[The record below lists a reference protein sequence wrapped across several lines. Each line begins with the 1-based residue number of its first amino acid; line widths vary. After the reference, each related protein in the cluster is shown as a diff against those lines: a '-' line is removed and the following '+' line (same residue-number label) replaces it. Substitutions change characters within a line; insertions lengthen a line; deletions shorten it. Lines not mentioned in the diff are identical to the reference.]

1 MNFVLATGKDSLAAL
16 RLPPSAWGRG
26 CQIAVMVTSV
36 LNITLYVSLIIAIII
51 IYFFVSII
59 RYHRRYM
66 RLQREKIFAE
76 ITIRENERKRIAG
89 DLHDSLGP
97 LLSAVKL
104 NISSVD
110 VENAAD
116 QEILEK
122 TARYLDEIIGSLR
135 RISHDLLPST
145 LERRGL
151 VEAVREFINQIKNKQ
166 SLNIQLYVVKEI
178 KVPKDKEIHI
188 FRMIQEIIHNT
199 IKHAQA
205 NNLQI
210 GFSEEGGH
218 LLCLTKDDGLG
229 FDKEKILSGSSG
241 LGLRSLES
249 RCEILN
255 GVLTLDSMPGAGT
268 NYFIKIPVS

>member
-1 MNFVLATGKDSLAAL
+1 MENK
-16 RLPPSAWGRG
+16 
-26 CQIAVMVTSV
+26 I
-36 LNITLYVSLIIAIII
+36 LNITILLSVIIAVII

-76 ITIRENERKRIAG
+76 ITIRENERKRIAN

-110 VENAAD
+110 IPGRED
-116 QEILEK
+116 QETLEK
-122 TARYLDEIIGSLR
+122 TARYLDEIISSMR
-135 RISHDLLPST
+135 RISYDLLPNT

-151 VEAVREFINQIKNKQ
+151 VEAIREFISQVNGKQ
-166 SLNIQLYVVKEI
+166 TINIQLYVVKEI
-178 KVPKDKEIHI
+178 RVSKDKEIHI
-188 FRMIQEIIHNT
+188 FRMIQEIVHNT
-199 IKHAQA
+199 LKHAKA
-205 NNLQI
+205 KSLQI
-210 GFSEEGGH
+210 GMSEEGGH
-218 LLCLTKDDGLG
+218 LLFLTKDDGRG
-229 FDKEKILSGSSG
+229 FDKEKELGTAGG
-241 LGLRSLES
+241 LGLKSLAS

-255 GVLTLDSMPGAGT
+255 GILSLESKPGAGT

>member
-1 MNFVLATGKDSLAAL
+1 MENK
-16 RLPPSAWGRG
+16 
-26 CQIAVMVTSV
+26 I
-36 LNITLYVSLIIAIII
+36 LYTTILVSMIIAIII
-51 IYFFVSII
+51 VYFFVSII

-110 VENAAD
+110 IEVPGD
-116 QEILEK
+116 REILEK
-122 TARYLDEIIGSLR
+122 TAGYIDDIIGSMR

-145 LERRGL
+145 LERKGL
-151 VEAVREFINQIKNKQ
+151 LEAVREFIQQVKNKQ
-166 SLNIQLYVVKEI
+166 SVDIQLYIVKEI
-178 KVPKDKEIHI
+178 RVPKDKEIHI
-188 FRMIQEIIHNT
+188 FRMVQEIVHNT

-205 NNLQI
+205 KNLQI
-210 GFSEEGGH
+210 GFSEENGH
-218 LLCLTKDDGLG
+218 LLCLTKDDGKG
-229 FDKEKILSGSSG
+229 FDKAKILTASQG

-255 GVLTLDSMPGAGT
+255 GILTLESTPGSGT

>member
-1 MNFVLATGKDSLAAL
+1 MENKILYTTVL
-16 RLPPSAWGRG
+16 
-26 CQIAVMVTSV
+26 
-36 LNITLYVSLIIAIII
+36 VSMIIAIII
-51 IYFFVSII
+51 VYFFVSII

-66 RLQREKIFAE
+66 KLQREKIFAE

-110 VENAAD
+110 IEAPAD
-116 QEILEK
+116 RAILEK
-122 TARYLDEIIGSLR
+122 TAGYLDEIIGSMR
-135 RISHDLLPST
+135 RISHDLLPNT

-151 VEAVREFINQIKNKQ
+151 LEAVREFIQQVKNKQ
-166 SLNIQLYVVKEI
+166 SVDIQLYIVKEI
-178 KVPKDKEIHI
+178 RVPKEKEIHI
-188 FRMIQEIIHNT
+188 FRMVQEIVHNT

-205 NNLQI
+205 RNLQI
-210 GFSEEGGH
+210 GFSEENGH
-218 LLCLTKDDGLG
+218 LLCLTKDDGKG
-229 FDKEKILSGSSG
+229 FDSEKALTNSQG

-255 GVLTLDSMPGAGT
+255 GILTLESSPGLGT
-268 NYFIKIPVS
+268 NYFIKIPVC

>member
-1 MNFVLATGKDSLAAL
+1 METK
-16 RLPPSAWGRG
+16 
-26 CQIAVMVTSV
+26 I

-66 RLQREKIFAE
+66 KLQREKIFAE

-104 NISSVD
+104 NIGN
-110 VENAAD
+110 VEVRDPGD
-116 QEILEK
+116 QQVLEK
-122 TARYLDEIIGSLR
+122 TGTYLDEIIGSLR
-135 RISHDLLPST
+135 RISYDLLPGT
-145 LERRGL
+145 LERKGL
-151 VEAVREFINQIKNKQ
+151 LEAIREFIGQVKNKQ
-166 SLNIQLYVVKEI
+166 SVNIQLYVVKEI
-178 KVPKDKEIHI
+178 SVSKEKEIHI
-188 FRMIQEIIHNT
+188 FRMIQEIVHNT

-210 GFSEEGGH
+210 GFSEEGGY
-218 LLCLTKDDGLG
+218 LLCLTKDDGKG
-229 FDKEKILSGSSG
+229 FDKEKVMSGSHG

-255 GVLTLDSMPGAGT
+255 GILTLDSMPGAGT
-268 NYFIKIPVS
+268 NYFIKIPLA

>member
-1 MNFVLATGKDSLAAL
+1 MESK
-16 RLPPSAWGRG
+16 
-26 CQIAVMVTSV
+26 V
-36 LNITLYVSLIIAIII
+36 LNITLFVSLIIAVII

-66 RLQREKIFAE
+66 KLQREKIFAE

-110 VENAAD
+110 VEDAGD
-116 QEILEK
+116 REILEK
-122 TARYLDEIIGSLR
+122 TGGYLDEIIGSMR

-145 LERRGL
+145 LERKGL
-151 VEAVREFINQIKNKQ
+151 LEAIREFLLQVKNKQ
-166 SLNIQLYVVKEI
+166 SVNIQLYVVKEI
-178 KVPKDKEIHI
+178 SVPKEKEIHI
-188 FRMIQEIIHNT
+188 FRMVQEIVHNT

-218 LLCLTKDDGLG
+218 LLCLTKDDGRG
-229 FDKEKILSGSSG
+229 FDKEKVMAGSQG

-255 GVLTLDSMPGAGT
+255 GVLTLDSVPGGGT
-268 NYFIKIPVS
+268 NYFIKIPVDVGPRAH

>member
-1 MNFVLATGKDSLAAL
+1 MENKVLDITILL
-16 RLPPSAWGRG
+16 
-26 CQIAVMVTSV
+26 SV
-36 LNITLYVSLIIAIII
+36 IITVII

-66 RLQREKIFAE
+66 KLQRERIFAE

-110 VENAAD
+110 VRHPED
-116 QEILEK
+116 KEVLEK
-122 TARYLDEIIGSLR
+122 TGKYLDEIIGSMR
-135 RISHDLLPST
+135 RISYDLLPNT

-151 VEAVREFINQIKNKQ
+151 VEAIREFVNQVNLKRTID
-166 SLNIQLYVVKEI
+166 IQLFVVKEI
-178 KVPKDKEIHI
+178 SVPKDKEIHI
-188 FRMIQEIIHNT
+188 FRMIQEIVHNT
-199 IKHAQA
+199 LKHAHA
-205 NNLQI
+205 RTLQI
-210 GFSEEGGH
+210 GMSEEGGH
-218 LLCLTKDDGLG
+218 LLFLTKDDGRG
-229 FDKEKILSGSSG
+229 FDKEKELGRTNG
-241 LGLRSLES
+241 LGLKSLES

-255 GVLTLDSMPGAGT
+255 GILSLESKPGAGT

>member
-1 MNFVLATGKDSLAAL
+1 MESK
-16 RLPPSAWGRG
+16 
-26 CQIAVMVTSV
+26 I
-36 LNITLYVSLIIAIII
+36 LNITILMSLIIAVVI

-104 NISSVD
+104 NISNVD
-110 VENAAD
+110 IHDAGDREV
-116 QEILEK
+116 LEK
-122 TARYLDEIIGSLR
+122 TGRHLDEIISSLR
-135 RISHDLLPST
+135 RISHDLVPGI

-151 VEAVREFINQIKNKQ
+151 LEAIREFISQVKTRG
-166 SLNIQLYVVKEI
+166 SVDIQLYIVKDI
-178 KVPKDKEIHI
+178 QVPKEKEIHI

-199 IKHAQA
+199 TKHARA
-205 NNLQI
+205 KNLQI

-218 LLCLTKDDGLG
+218 ILC
-229 FDKEKILSGSSG
+229 
-241 LGLRSLES
+241 
-249 RCEILN
+249 
-255 GVLTLDSMPGAGT
+255 
-268 NYFIKIPVS
+268 

>member
-1 MNFVLATGKDSLAAL
+1 METK
-16 RLPPSAWGRG
+16 
-26 CQIAVMVTSV
+26 I
-36 LNITLYVSLIIAIII
+36 LNITLLVSLIITVII

-76 ITIRENERKRIAG
+76 ITIRENERKRIAI

-110 VENAAD
+110 VVEESD
-116 QEILEK
+116 RKILSK
-122 TARYLDEIIGSLR
+122 TGSHLDEIISSMR
-135 RISHDLLPST
+135 RISHDLLPNT

-151 VEAVREFINQIKNKQ
+151 IEAIREFINQVNTKH
-166 SLNIQLYVVKEI
+166 SVDIQLFIVKEI
-178 KVPKDKEIHI
+178 KIPREKEIHL
-188 FRMIQEIIHNT
+188 FRMVQEIVHNT
-199 IKHAQA
+199 IKHARA
-205 NNLQI
+205 KTLQI
-210 GFSEEGGH
+210 GFSEENGH
-218 LLCLTKDDGLG
+218 LLCLTRDDGKG
-229 FDKEKILSGSSG
+229 FDKEKAQAGSQG

-255 GVLTLDSMPGAGT
+255 GTLTLDSMPGGGT
-268 NYFIKIPVS
+268 NYFIRVPIN

>member
-1 MNFVLATGKDSLAAL
+1 MET
-16 RLPPSAWGRG
+16 R
-26 CQIAVMVTSV
+26 I
-36 LNITLYVSLIIAIII
+36 LNITILMSVIIAVVI

-110 VENAAD
+110 VESAD
-116 QEILEK
+116 DRQVLDK
-122 TARYLDEIIGSLR
+122 TGGYLDEIIGSLR
-135 RISHDLLPST
+135 RISHDLLPNT
-145 LERRGL
+145 LERKGL
-151 VEAVREFINQIKNKQ
+151 VEAIREFINQVNTKQ
-166 SLNIQLYVVKEI
+166 SVNIQLFIVKEI
-178 KVPKDKEIHI
+178 SIPKEKEIHI
-188 FRMIQEIIHNT
+188 FRMIQEIVHNT
-199 IKHAQA
+199 IKHAGA
-205 NNLQI
+205 NMLQI

-218 LLCLTKDDGLG
+218 LLCLTKDDGKG
-229 FDKEKILSGSSG
+229 FDKEKALAGSHG

-255 GVLTLDSMPGAGT
+255 GVLTLDSAPGVGT
-268 NYFIKIPVS
+268 NYFIKIPMN

>member
-1 MNFVLATGKDSLAAL
+1 M
-16 RLPPSAWGRG
+16 
-26 CQIAVMVTSV
+26 
-36 LNITLYVSLIIAIII
+36 SLIIAVVI

-110 VENAAD
+110 VESAD
-116 QEILEK
+116 DRQVLDK
-122 TARYLDEIIGSLR
+122 TGGYLDEIIGSLR
-135 RISHDLLPST
+135 RISHDLLPNT

-151 VEAVREFINQIKNKQ
+151 VEAIREFINQVNTKQ
-166 SLNIQLYVVKEI
+166 SVNIQLFIVKEI
-178 KVPKDKEIHI
+178 SIPKEKEIHI
-188 FRMIQEIIHNT
+188 FRMIQEIVHNT
-199 IKHAQA
+199 IKHAGA
-205 NNLQI
+205 NILQI

-218 LLCLTKDDGLG
+218 LLCLTKDDGKG
-229 FDKEKILSGSSG
+229 FDKEKALAGSHG

-255 GVLTLDSMPGAGT
+255 GVLTLDSAPGVGT
-268 NYFIKIPVS
+268 NYFIKIPMN

>member
-1 MNFVLATGKDSLAAL
+1 MENK
-16 RLPPSAWGRG
+16 
-26 CQIAVMVTSV
+26 I
-36 LNITLYVSLIIAIII
+36 LYTTILVSMIIAIII
-51 IYFFVSII
+51 VYFFVSII

-66 RLQREKIFAE
+66 KLQREKIFAE

-110 VENAAD
+110 IEVPAD
-116 QEILEK
+116 REILEK
-122 TARYLDEIIGSLR
+122 TAGYIDDIIGSMR

-145 LERRGL
+145 LERKGL
-151 VEAVREFINQIKNKQ
+151 LEAVREFIQQVKNKQ
-166 SLNIQLYVVKEI
+166 SVDIQLYIVKEI
-178 KVPKDKEIHI
+178 RVPKEKEIHI
-188 FRMIQEIIHNT
+188 FRMVQEIVHNT

-205 NNLQI
+205 KNLQI
-210 GFSEEGGH
+210 GFSEENGH
-218 LLCLTKDDGLG
+218 LLCLTKDDGKG
-229 FDKEKILSGSSG
+229 FDKAKILTGSQG

-255 GVLTLDSMPGAGT
+255 GILTLESTPGSGT

>member
-1 MNFVLATGKDSLAAL
+1 METK
-16 RLPPSAWGRG
+16 
-26 CQIAVMVTSV
+26 I

-66 RLQREKIFAE
+66 KLQREKIFAE

-104 NISSVD
+104 NIGN
-110 VENAAD
+110 VEVRDPGD
-116 QEILEK
+116 QQVLEK
-122 TARYLDEIIGSLR
+122 TGTYLDEIIGSLR
-135 RISHDLLPST
+135 RISYDLLPGT
-145 LERRGL
+145 LERKGL
-151 VEAVREFINQIKNKQ
+151 LEAIREFIGQVKNKQ
-166 SLNIQLYVVKEI
+166 SVNIQLYVVKEI
-178 KVPKDKEIHI
+178 SVSKEKEIHI
-188 FRMIQEIIHNT
+188 FRMVQEIVHNT

-205 NNLQI
+205 HNLQI
-210 GFSEEGGH
+210 GFSEEGGY
-218 LLCLTKDDGLG
+218 LLCLTKDDGKG
-229 FDKEKILSGSSG
+229 FDKEKVMSGSHG

-255 GVLTLDSMPGAGT
+255 GILTLDSMPGAGT
-268 NYFIKIPVS
+268 NYFIKIPLA

>member
-1 MNFVLATGKDSLAAL
+1 MEA
-16 RLPPSAWGRG
+16 R
-26 CQIAVMVTSV
+26 I
-36 LNITLYVSLIIAIII
+36 LNITILMSLIIAIII

-110 VENAAD
+110 VESPD
-116 QEILEK
+116 DRHVLDK
-122 TARYLDEIIGSLR
+122 TGGYLDEIIGSLR
-135 RISHDLLPST
+135 RISHDLLPNT
-145 LERRGL
+145 LERKGL
-151 VEAVREFINQIKNKQ
+151 VEAIREFINQVNTKQ
-166 SLNIQLYVVKEI
+166 SVNIQLFIVKEI
-178 KVPKDKEIHI
+178 AIPKEKEIHI
-188 FRMIQEIIHNT
+188 FRMIQEIVHNT
-199 IKHAQA
+199 IKHSGA
-205 NNLQI
+205 NILQI

-218 LLCLTKDDGLG
+218 LLCLTKDDGKG
-229 FDKEKILSGSSG
+229 FDREKALAGSHG

-255 GVLTLDSMPGAGT
+255 GVLTLDSAPGEGT
-268 NYFIKIPVS
+268 NYFIKIPMN

>member
-1 MNFVLATGKDSLAAL
+1 MEAK
-16 RLPPSAWGRG
+16 
-26 CQIAVMVTSV
+26 V
-36 LNITLYVSLIIAIII
+36 LNITLYVSLIIAVII

-66 RLQREKIFAE
+66 KLQREKICAE
-76 ITIRENERKRIAG
+76 IIIRENERKRIAG

-110 VENAAD
+110 IEDAAD
-116 QEILEK
+116 RLVLEK
-122 TARYLDEIIGSLR
+122 TGGYLDEIIGSLR

-151 VEAVREFINQIKNKQ
+151 LEAIREFINQVKNKQ
-166 SLNIQLYVVKEI
+166 SVNIQLYVVKEI
-178 KVPKDKEIHI
+178 TVPKEKEIHI
-188 FRMIQEIIHNT
+188 FRMIQEIVHNT
-199 IKHAQA
+199 IKHAEA
-205 NNLQI
+205 RNLQI

-218 LLCLTKDDGLG
+218 LLCLTKDDGRG

-241 LGLRSLES
+241 MGLRSLES

-255 GVLTLDSMPGAGT
+255 GILTLDSMPGGGT
-268 NYFIKIPVS
+268 NYFIKIPVG